1 MPESIPSS
9 PSLATA
15 DAPRAPLFFQADL
28 IAPSEVEIEPAPDVK
43 AKGKVFTGTTLKAND
58 PARYAEIVRLLG
70 QGASYRSIRG
80 ITGVNHYMVEA
91 VEAREWPTVEQQRK
105 LAAVR
110 ARKIA
115 TMGMERISELLE
127 DDARVLGAA
136 PRDLGYLV
144 DIATKNAELLS
155 GGVTERREIVRA
167 PAPAADQV
175 LDDYLRG
182 LPQAEVEETGSPAPE
197 TRPARATLPA
207 PEPFTWPADRSSP
220 EDVPVSTIDRATDS
234 ESDGKPTI
242 HEDSGQI

>member
-1 MPESIPSS
+1 MPESTPSS

-70 QGASYRSIRG
+70 QGASYRSIRS

-91 VEAREWPTVEQQRK
+91 VEAREWPSVEQQRK

-115 TMGMERISELLE
+115 TMGMERISEFLDDEDRILE
-127 DDARVLGAA
+127 AG

-167 PAPAADQV
+167 PAPASDQV
-175 LDDYLRG
+175 LEDYIKG
-182 LPQAEVEETGSPAPE
+182 LPTAEVEETGSPAPE

-207 PEPFTWPADRSSP
+207 PAPFTWPTDRSSP
-220 EDVPVSTIDRATDS
+220 EDVPASTIDRATDS
-234 ESDGKPTI
+234 ESDGKAQIT
-242 HEDSGQI
+242 EDSGHI